1 MFFPQQFWGV
11 FLNLF
16 HNSFFLPSVTPQLP
30 FFFFFFFFDFCL
42 DSTPDWKYFKE
53 QLATWYFTKNN
64 TSQVIG
70 KRVSLGGTPIVQS
83 LESDMVAESWFLEQ
97 DKPQTW

>member
-16 HNSFFLPSVTPQLP
+16 PNSFSLPTVTLHSR
-30 FFFFFFFFDFCL
+30 FFFFFFFFCL
-42 DSTPDWKYFKE
+42 DSIPDWKYFKE

-64 TSQVIG
+64 TSQVVG
-70 KRVSLGGTPIVQS
+70 KRVSFGGTPIVQS
-83 LESDMVAESWFLEQ
+83 LESGMVAESWFLEQ